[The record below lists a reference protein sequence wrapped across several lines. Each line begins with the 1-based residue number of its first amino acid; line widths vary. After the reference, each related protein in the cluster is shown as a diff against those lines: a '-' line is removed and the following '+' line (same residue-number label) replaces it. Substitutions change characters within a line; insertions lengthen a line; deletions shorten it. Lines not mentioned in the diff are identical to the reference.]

1 MTVEDRR
8 TDARLAMMY
17 KIANKNV
24 AITKQNRP
32 KPPLIQSQNIHFL
45 VFH

>member
-8 TDARLAMMY
+8 KNAQLVIMY

-24 AITKQNRP
+24 ALTKQNTP
-32 KPPLIQSQNIHFL
+32 KPPLIQSQNILSRH
-45 VFH
+45 